1 MKIAFIFPGQGS
13 QYIGMGKELVENFPL
28 AAEIME
34 KANEILELDLA
45 GLCFNGPAEELNLT
59 ENTQPAI
66 YTISYMVTRLLN
78 EEGIYPLLAAGHS
91 LGEYSALAAA
101 GVFSF
106 EEGLRL
112 VRQRGILMNRAVPDN
127 QGSMAAIIGL
137 EDKIVQEICQ
147 EVNGICEIANYNS
160 PGQIVISGEREAVEA
175 ACQLAED
182 KGARRTVGL
191 KVSGPFHSSLMK
203 RAAEDFANII
213 GEIEFKKPAFPVV
226 SNVTADFV
234 EEPEEI
240 KGLLIK
246 QISNSVRWVE
256 SIKLI
261 QAQGVNTFIE
271 AGPGK
276 VLRGLLRRIDSSLT
290 TYNIDDPETMQDF
303 LNIYQ
308 L

>member
-1 MKIAFIFPGQGS
+1 
-13 QYIGMGKELVENFPL
+13 
-28 AAEIME
+28 
-34 KANEILELDLA
+34 
-45 GLCFNGPAEELNLT
+45 
-59 ENTQPAI
+59 
-66 YTISYMVTRLLN
+66 
-78 EEGIYPLLAAGHS
+78 
-91 LGEYSALAAA
+91 
-101 GVFSF
+101 
-106 EEGLRL
+106 
-112 VRQRGILMNRAVPDN
+112 MNRAVPDN

-303 LNIYQ
+303 LNNYQ